1 MSIRVIE
8 KHASGKTILKM
19 APLNEK
25 RRKWRA
31 KINKQKLIIQGLFSL
46 HSAERQLQAIMK
58 KLSGILLIKMF
69 ELQRSF
75 CNFNLTSEQTHFP
88 RN

>member
-8 KHASGKTILKM
+8 KHASEKTILKI

-31 KINKQKLIIQGLFSL
+31 KINNK
-46 HSAERQLQAIMK
+46 
-58 KLSGILLIKMF
+58 
-69 ELQRSF
+69 
-75 CNFNLTSEQTHFP
+75 N
-88 RN
+88 